1 MKRNKYKTKELNKAS
16 QYYFKKNFNQL
27 EGNENRRNR
36 GRIFANLSKN
46 NSKFAV
52 PETMGGN
59 IEDRIKSLTEAEK
72 KFLDDKLSMFYQGKK
87 KDLDQI
93 WQEIGSQKR
102 GEFKVMFK
110 DFNNRVAEYNQLK
123 RKGYVSLT
131 DLNNILRPGLDP
143 DDLRRIIKN
152 SPRIDKLAPH
162 LKKTLLRKT
171 NLTNIPGGSRIFYKR
186 PDVVAMKKLK
196 NYFQN
201 QEYLNIAR
209 QSE

>member
-1 MKRNKYKTKELNKAS
+1 
-16 QYYFKKNFNQL
+16 
-27 EGNENRRNR
+27 
-36 GRIFANLSKN
+36 
-46 NSKFAV
+46 
-52 PETMGGN
+52 
-59 IEDRIKSLTEAEK
+59 
-72 KFLDDKLSMFYQGKK
+72 MFYQGKK

-93 WQEIGSQKR
+93 WQEIGYQKR

-123 RKGYVSLT
+123 KKGYVSLT

-143 DDLRRIIKN
+143 NDLRRIIKN

-162 LKKTLLRKT
+162 LKKILLKKT
-171 NLTNIPGGSRIFYKR
+171 NLTNIPEGSRIFYKR

>member
-1 MKRNKYKTKELNKAS
+1 MKKNKYKTKELNKAS

-27 EGNENRRNR
+27 KGKENRRNR
-36 GRIFANLSKN
+36 GKIFANLSKN
-46 NSKFAV
+46 NSKFSV

-72 KFLDDKLSMFYQGKK
+72 KFLNDRLSKFYQGKK

-162 LKKTLLRKT
+162 LKKT
-171 NLTNIPGGSRIFYKR
+171 
-186 PDVVAMKKLK
+186 
-196 NYFQN
+196 
-201 QEYLNIAR
+201 
-209 QSE
+209 

>member
-1 MKRNKYKTKELNKAS
+1 MKRSKYKTKELNKAS

-46 NSKFAV
+46 NSKFAAT
-52 PETMGGN
+52 ETLGGN
-59 IEDRIKSLTEAEK
+59 IEDRIESLTEAEK
-72 KFLDDKLSMFYQGKK
+72 KFLNDRLSKFYKGKK

-143 DDLRRIIKN
+143 DDLRKTIKN

-162 LKKTLLRKT
+162 IKKTVLKKT

-196 NYFQN
+196 NYFQY
-201 QEYLNIAR
+201 QEYINKAR